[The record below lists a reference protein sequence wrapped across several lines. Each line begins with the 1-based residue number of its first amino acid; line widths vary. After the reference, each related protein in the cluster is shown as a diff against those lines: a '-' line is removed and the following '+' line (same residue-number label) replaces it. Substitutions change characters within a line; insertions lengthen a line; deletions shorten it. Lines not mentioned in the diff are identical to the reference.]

1 AGRGL
6 VMSEVFKVE
15 PDAVD
20 TFAASLKALADANAN
35 VATYLEKWL
44 VLDNTVWGDGGLIR
58 TGLSAVAEAH
68 GKLTPNYAT
77 LGSLAEAA
85 ATELT
90 KVAQVYRTTDKALAD
105 ELDRTYPA
113 GGQP

>member
-1 AGRGL
+1 
-6 VMSEVFKVE
+6 MSGTFKVE

-20 TFAASLKALADANAN
+20 TFAASLRTLAEANAN

-58 TGLSAVAEAH
+58 TGLSAVAEAQAA
-68 GKLTPNYAT
+68 LAPNYAT
-77 LGSLAEAA
+77 LGTLADAA
-85 ATELT
+85 ATELA
-90 KVAQVYRTTDKALAD
+90 KVAQVYRTTDMTRAD

-113 GGQP
+113 GGR

>member
-1 AGRGL
+1 
-6 VMSEVFKVE
+6 MSESFKVE

-20 TFAASLKALADANAN
+20 TFAASLRTLAEANAN

-58 TGLSAVAEAH
+58 TGLSAVSEAH
-68 GKLTPNYAT
+68 DKLAPNYVA
-77 LGSLAEAA
+77 LGTLAEAA
-85 ATELT
+85 ATELA
-90 KVAQVYRTTDKALAD
+90 KVAQVYRTTDKARAD

-113 GGQP
+113 GGQG

>member
-1 AGRGL
+1 
-6 VMSEVFKVE
+6 MSEIFKVD

-20 TFAASLKALADANAN
+20 TFAASLKTLAEANAN

-68 GKLTPNYAT
+68 AELGPNYANLGT
-77 LGSLAEAA
+77 LAAAA

-113 GGQP
+113 GGQQ

>member
-1 AGRGL
+1 
-6 VMSEVFKVE
+6 MSETFKVD
-15 PDAVD
+15 PPAVD
-20 TFAASLKALADANAN
+20 VFAARLQALADANAN

-58 TGLSAVAEAH
+58 TGLSAVSEAH
-68 GKLTPNYAT
+68 GKLAPNYAA
-77 LGSLAEAA
+77 LGTLAEAA